1 VATLQGWPRTVKLS
15 VAMRPRAYAAP
26 FDVVV
31 TTRYRIVIAVAVVC
45 ITMFVPNR
53 SDGRDDGRFANSPL
67 KEWFDRLA
75 SKNGLCCAF
84 ADGVSVQD
92 VDWDTQNGHYRVR
105 LQGEWIEVPDAAVI
119 TEPNRFGPAVV
130 WPYND
135 RYGNTQIRCFMPGAG
150 T

>member
-1 VATLQGWPRTVKLS
+1 
-15 VAMRPRAYAAP
+15 M
-26 FDVVV
+26 
-31 TTRYRIVIAVAVVC
+31 YRLISFAVIIIWAV
-45 ITMFVPNR
+45 MFVP
-53 SDGRDDGRFANSPL
+53 SCLYARDDGRFANSPL

-75 SKNGLCCAF
+75 SRNGLCCAF

-92 VDWDTQNGHYRVR
+92 VDWDSQEGHYRVR
-105 LQGEWIEVPDAAVI
+105 LSGQWFVVPDAAVV

>member
-1 VATLQGWPRTVKLS
+1 
-15 VAMRPRAYAAP
+15 MRPKAYAAP
-26 FDVVV
+26 VDFAVI
-31 TTRYRIVIAVAVVC
+31 TRYRLTIAVAVAC
-45 ITMFVPNR
+45 ITVFVPNH
-53 SDGRDDGRFANSPL
+53 SHARDDGRFANSPL

-84 ADGVSVQD
+84 ADGISVQD
-92 VDWDTQNGHYRVR
+92 VDWDTQDGHYRVR
-105 LQGEWIEVPDAAVI
+105 IQGEWIVVPDAAVV
-119 TEPNRFGPAVV
+119 TEPNRFGPAVA